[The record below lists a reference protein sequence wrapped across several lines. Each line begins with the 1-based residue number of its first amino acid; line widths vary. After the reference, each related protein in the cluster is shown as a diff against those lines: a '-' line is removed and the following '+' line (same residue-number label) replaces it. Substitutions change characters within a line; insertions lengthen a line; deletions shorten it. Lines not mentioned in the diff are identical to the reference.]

1 MSFAIQFTDKALAHI
16 EKLKKSGN
24 IGVTKKI
31 RRLLDEL
38 KEHPEKGTGK
48 PEKLKYDYN
57 GYWSRRINHE
67 HRLVYFIDS
76 NLVTVTVISVY
87 GHYES
92 LK

>member
-38 KEHPEKGTGK
+38 KEPLYPTSYPLLSH
-48 PEKLKYDYN
+48 KLKNYIRARAAGLFKMD
-57 GYWSRRINHE
+57 
-67 HRLVYFIDS
+67 
-76 NLVTVTVISVY
+76 
-87 GHYES
+87 
-92 LK
+92 